1 MGAGATTAGA
11 GTGTGTGAAANIGA
25 ATRKDAWLDDAWQ
38 RQWVNLL
45 ASSGGYNAVSIAL
58 GNIEPSL
65 GPVFSGVCRIEE

>member
-11 GTGTGTGAAANIGA
+11 GTGTATNIGA

-58 GNIEPSL
+58 GNTEPSL